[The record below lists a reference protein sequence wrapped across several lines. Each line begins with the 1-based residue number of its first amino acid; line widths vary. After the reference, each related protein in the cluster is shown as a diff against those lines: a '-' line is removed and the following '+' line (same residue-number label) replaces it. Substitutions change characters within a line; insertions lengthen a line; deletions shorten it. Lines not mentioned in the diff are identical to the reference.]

1 MVLYLQNYETAL
13 DTFYDFKF
21 VDDLNEFSTP
31 DVGLD
36 LALTTV
42 KRLLIV
48 CAHRFYCFKFI
59 FVCNGVFQV
68 ALSYFAI
75 I

>member
-1 MVLYLQNYETAL
+1 MKLLSAL
-13 DTFYDFKF
+13 ETFYDFKF

-42 KRLLIV
+42 KRFLIA
-48 CAHRFYCFKFI
+48 CAHRFHCFKFT

-68 ALSYFAI
+68 ALSYFLHMLES
-75 I
+75 